1 MAFSTIRRRKWR
13 VSCCLTDM
21 ALLNP
26 ATLEFVR
33 SHADED
39 VRRLAFLAD
48 RFPGVDMPAALDQI
62 RGRQVAKVKIPAW
75 AAVDG
80 IVYPPHL
87 SLEQCSGE
95 AAARY
100 KARLVRRLGVQSMV
114 DLTGGMGV
122 DFSWMAREVGQ
133 ATYVERQEWLCALAK
148 ENFPLLGLS
157 HAEVRQGE
165 AEALLPALPAVD
177 LIYLDPARR
186 DSKGGKTYAISDCV
200 PDVSQLKE
208 GLLRHARWILVKL
221 SPMLDWH
228 AAVEAMR
235 CELGGVSEVHV
246 VSSGNECKELLL
258 LLSADAPV
266 APRLYCVNDD
276 VCFSCDTRCAFPPL
290 VYGVPRVGDMLLV
303 PNASVMKAG
312 CFTAFASRF
321 RSRAIAPN
329 SHLFFIP
336 AEEASGDGFATG
348 MPARCFRLVAVT
360 SFNKKALRQA
370 LMGVSRA
377 NVAVRNFPLTAAELR
392 KRLRLG
398 DGGDV
403 FIFATTTSER
413 QHVLLVCRKMPD
425 AGKIHENQP

>member
-21 ALLNP
+21 ALLNS

-95 AAARY
+95 AAALY
-100 KARLVRRLGVQSMV
+100 KARLARRLGVQSLV

-122 DFSWMAREVGQ
+122 DFSWMAREVSQ

-165 AEALLPALPAVD
+165 AEALLPALPVV
-177 LIYLDPARR
+177 
-186 DSKGGKTYAISDCV
+186 G
-200 PDVSQLKE
+200 QLKE
-208 GLLRHARWILVKL
+208 ELLRHARWILVKL

-235 CELGGVSEVHV
+235 CGLGGVCEVHV

-276 VCFSCDTRCAFPPL
+276 VCFSCDTQRAFPPL

-321 RSRAIAPN
+321 HSRAIAPS

-336 AEEASGDGFATG
+336 AEEASGDGFAKG
-348 MPARCFRLVAVT
+348 MPARCFRVDAVT

-370 LMGVSRA
+370 LVGVSCA

-425 AGKIHENQP
+425 AGKTHENQP

>member
-21 ALLNP
+21 ALLNS

-39 VRRLAFLAD
+39 VRHLAFLAD

-100 KARLVRRLGVQSMV
+100 KARLARRLGVQSLV

-122 DFSWMAREVGQ
+122 DFSWMAREVSQ

-148 ENFPLLGLS
+148 ENFPRLRLS
-157 HAEVRQGE
+157 HVEVRQGE

-258 LLSADAPV
+258 LLSADAPD

-276 VCFSCDTRCAFPPL
+276 VCFSYDTQCAFPPL

-321 RSRAIAPN
+321 HSRAIAPS
-329 SHLFFIP
+329 SHLFFIL
-336 AEEASGDGFATG
+336 AKEASGDGFAKG
-348 MPARCFRLVAVT
+348 MPARCFRVDAVT

-370 LMGVSRA
+370 LVGVSRA

-413 QHVLLVCRKMPD
+413 QHVLLVCRKVPD